1 MQGLNIVS
9 NYVPNIQHLPG
20 IIDGDVL
27 GYLKIPW
34 IVLERIK
41 DNTNNAERSRF
52 NNARRM
58 THISLWYCI
67 KTFLA
72 YCNVKNGS

>member
-20 IIDGDVL
+20 IIDGD
-27 GYLKIPW
+27 
-34 IVLERIK
+34 VLERIK